1 MTILQRIEAIKH
13 ERKLLNDF
21 LKDAKNKL
29 TYKNINIITPI
40 YGRLVELKKELE
52 IYEYLPFQKKLIK
65 LTEVVVIIES
75 KLNQDEE
82 TN

>member
-1 MTILQRIEAIKH
+1 MTILQRIDFIKY

-29 TYKNINIITPI
+29 TNKNINIITPI
-40 YGRLVELKKELE
+40 YGRLGELRKELE
-52 IYEYLPFQKKLIK
+52 MYECLPFQKKLIK
-65 LTEVVVIIES
+65 LTEVVVIVES
-75 KLNQDEE
+75 KLNEYEE